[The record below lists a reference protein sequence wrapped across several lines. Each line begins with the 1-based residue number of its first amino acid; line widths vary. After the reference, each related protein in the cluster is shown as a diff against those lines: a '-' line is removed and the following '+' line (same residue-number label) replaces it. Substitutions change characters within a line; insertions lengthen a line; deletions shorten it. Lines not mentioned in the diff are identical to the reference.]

1 MSDALAQWMVGRKQA
16 RFVFLISDQ
25 MSAYL
30 SDRSWP
36 ISLSNI
42 EFAAWETAMDVE
54 TRSRGIRARSVLSGL
69 KFEDFV
75 ARITPDKSC
84 R

>member
-1 MSDALAQWMVGRKQA
+1 MVGRKQA

-25 MSAYL
+25 MSANP

-36 ISLSNI
+36 ISLSNT

-54 TRSRGIRARSVLSGL
+54 TRSRRIGARSVLSGP

-75 ARITPDKSC
+75 ARITPDKSSK
-84 R
+84 